1 MFGDYVFEKS
11 SAQYTDKILLLDD
24 ENLNDRVNYLSA
36 FSAHGF
42 EIVKYTDDLTFRIE
56 YEEKLKSSGEKLAV
70 IAHTEQY
77 IPYDVRRRLSAYMVS
92 LEKLFPKLHPAT
104 LKDMDKAGLDLLCAA
119 YPTNFDDLRQKHD
132 TEMFLRLKVYAR
144 ENVKAY
150 LKKTANDLIE
160 KAKSVSRYSDWFSIA
175 EEKAQVDVMAVQYDV
190 DVDTQEINSLFQQY
204 ALAQFGKLSQNIDK
218 ASPVLVSKA
227 MDYMHGHSD
236 KFIVIVMDGMSEFDW
251 KIISSSFV
259 GQPYEKASMFAMIPS
274 TTSVSR
280 QCLLSGK
287 YPSQLL
293 EPWKQSKE
301 KAEFINCAKSLGYSD
316 SQIGYERGYDARF
329 DSFVRCGAVIIND
342 VDDMVHS
349 QHQGRLGMFNDITV
363 LAKQKKLLEMT
374 QRFLAAGYDVYITS
388 DHGNTTCTGLG
399 KLMGTGVEVETKS
412 RRMIVLK
419 DFANKDGLI
428 EKYGL
433 IEYPK
438 YYLPKEYDYLICDAG
453 VSFDANGDD
462 VMTHG
467 GITLDEVVVPFIKI
481 KAVQMNG

>member
-11 SAQYTDKILLLDD
+11 SAQYRDKILLLDD

-56 YEEKLKSSGEKLAV
+56 YEEKLKTPGEKLA
-70 IAHTEQY
+70 IMAHTEQY
-77 IPYDVRRRLSAYMVS
+77 IPYDVRRRLSAYRVS
-92 LEKLFPKLHPAT
+92 FEKLFPKLDSAA
-104 LKDMDKAGLDLLCAA
+104 LKGMDKAGLDLLCVA
-119 YPTNFDDLRQKHD
+119 YPANFDDLRQKND
-132 TEMFLRLKVYAR
+132 TEKYLRMKVYGR
-144 ENVKAY
+144 DNVKAY
-150 LKKTANDLIE
+150 LKKTVDDLI
-160 KAKSVSRYSDWFSIA
+160 KRANSVFRYSDWFSIA
-175 EEKAQVDVMAVQYDV
+175 EEKAQLDVLATQYDV
-190 DVDTQEINSLFQQY
+190 EVDTQQINRLFQQY
-204 ALAQFGKLSQNIDK
+204 ALVAFGKLSQDIDK
-218 ASPVLVSKA
+218 VSPVLVSKT
-227 MDYMHGHSD
+227 MDYMHGHSE
-236 KFIVIVMDGMSEFDW
+236 KYIVIVMDGMSEFDW
-251 KIISSSFV
+251 KIISSSFT
-259 GQPYEKASMFAMIPS
+259 GLPYEKTSMFAMIPS

-374 QRFLAAGYDVYITS
+374 QRFLTAGYDVYITS
-388 DHGNTTCTGLG
+388 DHGNTTCIGLG

-453 VSFDANGDD
+453 VSFDAKGDD

-481 KAVQMNG
+481 KAVQMHG

>member
-24 ENLNDRVNYLSA
+24 ENLNSRANYISA

-42 EIVKYTDDLTFRIE
+42 EIVRYTDDLTFRIE

-92 LEKLFPKLHPAT
+92 IGKLFPKLHPET
-104 LKDMDKAGLDLLCAA
+104 LKDMDKVGLDLLCAA
-119 YPTNFDDLRQKHD
+119 YPANFDDLRQKQD
-132 TEMFLRLKVYAR
+132 TEMFLRMKVFAKA
-144 ENVKAY
+144 NVKAY
-150 LKKTANDLIE
+150 LRETAVGLTE
-160 KAKSVSRYSDWFSIA
+160 RAKCVTRYSDWFAIA
-175 EEKAQVDVMAVQYDV
+175 EEKAQLDVMAVQHDV
-190 DVDTQEINSLFQQY
+190 NVDTQEINRLFQEY
-204 ALAQFGKLSQNIDK
+204 VLEQFGKLSQIIDK

-251 KIISSSFV
+251 KIISSSFK
-259 GQPYEKASMFAMIPS
+259 GLPYEKSSMFAMIPS

-287 YPSQLL
+287 YPSQLM

-301 KAEFINCAKSLGYSD
+301 KAEFVNCTKDLGYSD
-316 SQIGYERGYDARF
+316 KQIGYERGYDAQF
-329 DSFVRCGAVIIND
+329 GSFVRCGAVIIND
-342 VDDMVHS
+342 VDDMVHA
-349 QHQGRLGMFNDITV
+349 QQQGRLGMFNDITV
-363 LAKQKKLLEMT
+363 LANQKKLLEMT
-374 QRFLAAGYDVYITS
+374 RRFLAAGYDVYITA
-388 DHGNTTCTGLG
+388 DHGNTACIGLG

-412 RRMIVLK
+412 RRMVVLK
-419 DFANKDGLI
+419 DFANKAGLI

-438 YYLPKEYDYLICDAG
+438 YYLPKEYDYLICDVG
-453 VSFDANGDD
+453 DSFDAKGDD

-481 KAVQMNG
+481 KAVQKNG